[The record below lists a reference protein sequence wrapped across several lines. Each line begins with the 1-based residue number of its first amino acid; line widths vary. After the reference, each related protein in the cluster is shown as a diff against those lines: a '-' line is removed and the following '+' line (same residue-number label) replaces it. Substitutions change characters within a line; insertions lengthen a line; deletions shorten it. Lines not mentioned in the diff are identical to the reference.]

1 MRKPVELKALTLEE
15 LGQEDMALRK
25 ELFNLRV
32 QRATGEISNPRRIRQ
47 VRKEIARV
55 LTIMSEKTK
64 GQ

>member
-1 MRKPVELKALTLEE
+1 MRKPAELRALTLKELREEE
-15 LGQEDMALRK
+15 LSLRK

-47 VRKEIARV
+47 VRREIARV
-55 LTIMSEKTK
+55 LTIMSEKAK